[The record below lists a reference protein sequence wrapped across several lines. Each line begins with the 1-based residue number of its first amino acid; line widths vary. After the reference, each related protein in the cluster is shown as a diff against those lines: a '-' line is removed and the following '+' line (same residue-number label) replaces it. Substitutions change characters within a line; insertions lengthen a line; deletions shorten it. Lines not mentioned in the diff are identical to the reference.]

1 MISAIVLTK
10 DEEHNIADCLKSLSF
25 CDEIIVIDDN
35 STDNTVTLAKKHG
48 AKVFI
53 HTLSQDFSQQRNF
66 GLSKATGDWVL
77 FVDADERI
85 SKELEKE
92 IKQVTT
98 KQSNQTVGY
107 FVKRFDVIWGKLL
120 SHGEIGTLR
129 LLRLVKH
136 NRGTWKGHV
145 HETLTVE
152 GATLTLTNPL
162 IHYPHPSISEFLEA
176 INIYSTIRA
185 NELHIKRIRT
195 NIFEIIALPLGKFLQ
210 NFIFRLGFLDGTAG
224 FIFASIMSFHS
235 FLVRGK
241 LWLLWQKK

>member
-10 DEEHNIADCLKSLSF
+10 NEEHNIADCLKSLSF
-25 CDEIIVIDDN
+25 CDEIIVVDDD
-35 STDNTVTLAKKHG
+35 STDNTVELAKKHH
-48 AKVFI
+48 ATVFS

-85 SKELEKE
+85 SENLKQE
-92 IKQVTT
+92 ILQVTSQ
-98 KQSNQTVGY
+98 KNNTVEGY
-107 FVKRFDVIWGKLL
+107 FVKRFDHVWGKLL

-145 HETLTVE
+145 HETLTVK
-152 GATLTLTNPL
+152 GTTSTLKNPL
-162 IHYPHPSISEFLEA
+162 IHYPHPSVTEFLEA

-185 NELHIKRIRT
+185 NELHEKRVRANTVQIV
-195 NIFEIIALPLGKFLQ
+195 LYPLGKFLQ

-224 FIFASIMSFHS
+224 LVFASIMSFHS